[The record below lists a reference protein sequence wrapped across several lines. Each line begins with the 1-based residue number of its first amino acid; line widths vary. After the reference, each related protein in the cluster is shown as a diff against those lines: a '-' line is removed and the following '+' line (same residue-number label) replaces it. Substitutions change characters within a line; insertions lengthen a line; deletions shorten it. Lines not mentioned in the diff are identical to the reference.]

1 MASVYNSTID
11 QGSDW
16 YLTLVYQNSAGTAI
30 NLTGYTAN
38 MQLRL
43 TVNSATAALTLSTAS
58 GITITGATGTIA
70 IRATAVQTAALTAQN
85 YVYDLEI
92 VSSGGVITR
101 LIQGTLTVSAE
112 VTRV

>member
-1 MASVYNSTID
+1 MASVYNGTIN

-16 YLTLVYQNSAGTAI
+16 FLTLIYKDSSGTAI

-38 MQLRL
+38 MQLR
-43 TVNSATAALTLSTAS
+43 VNANSTTANLTLSTGS

-70 IRATAVQTAALTAQN
+70 IHATATQTAALLAQN

-92 VSSGGVITR
+92 RSSGGIVTR
-101 LIQGTLTVSAE
+101 LIQGTLNVSAE